1 MCIWCML
8 ERILFSGKEGQKYFF
23 SLALNNDKFL
33 YGNEY
38 KALDIYRETEIQSSV
53 LMKSSLFMEFF
64 LLCFCFQ
71 I

>member
-1 MCIWCML
+1 MCVWCML
-8 ERILFSGKEGQKYFF
+8 EWILFSAKEGQKYFF

-38 KALDIYRETEIQSSV
+38 KALDIYRETEIQSNV
-53 LMKSSLFMEFF
+53 LMKSSLFTEFF